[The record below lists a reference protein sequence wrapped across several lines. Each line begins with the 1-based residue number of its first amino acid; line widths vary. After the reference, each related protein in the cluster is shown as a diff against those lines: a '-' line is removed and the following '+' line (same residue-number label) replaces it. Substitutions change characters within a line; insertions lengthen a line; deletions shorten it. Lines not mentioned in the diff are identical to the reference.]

1 MDINQ
6 LSLQFI
12 TDEKGKKKAV
22 ILQFEEFL
30 ELLEDYEDIAK
41 IAERRDEGTIPFEQV
56 LTELKRDGFLQD

>member
-1 MDINQ
+1 MDINR
-6 LSLQFI
+6 LTLQFI

-30 ELLEDYEDIAK
+30 ELLEDYEDIAQL
-41 IAERRDEGTIPFEQV
+41 AERRDERTIPFEQV